1 MSAQMDEMVRDE
13 VSVAFLQAFSEAWN
27 NHDIDALMT
36 FMTDD
41 CTFHTA
47 AGPGLQGSSFTGRD
61 AVRESFQQV
70 WKTFPDAA
78 WLNGEHFVCGNRA
91 VSESTFCAT
100 KPDGS
105 RIEARMV
112 DVFTLKDGKILV
124 KNAFRKDRPAQ
135 VTGENR

>member
-1 MSAQMDEMVRDE
+1 MSVQAAGNAQNE
-13 VSVAFLQAFSEAWN
+13 VNVEFLQAFSEAWN

-36 FMTDD
+36 FVTDD
-41 CTFHTA
+41 CIFHTA
-47 AGPGLQGSSFTGRD
+47 AGPDLQGNTFTGRE

-70 WKTFPDAA
+70 WKNFPDAA
-78 WLNGEHFVCGNRA
+78 WLDGIHFISGNRA

-112 DVFTLKDGKILV
+112 DVFTLNEGKIQV
-124 KNAFRKDRPAQ
+124 KNAFRKDRPAFF
-135 VTGENR
+135 ESDS

>member
-1 MSAQMDEMVRDE
+1 MNTQSVEKQNDE
-13 VSVAFLQAFSEAWN
+13 VSIEFLQAFSQAWN
-27 NHDIDALMT
+27 DHDIDALMT
-36 FMTDD
+36 FVTDD

-47 AGPGLQGSSFTGRD
+47 AGPELQGNTFNGRD

-70 WKTFPDAA
+70 WKNFPDAA
-78 WLNGEHFVCGNRA
+78 WLDGVHFVSGDRA

-112 DVFTLKDGKILV
+112 DVFTLVDGKIKV
-124 KNAFRKDRPAQ
+124 KNAFRKDRPSFFNA
-135 VTGENR
+135 N